1 MKRVTAVCL
10 GLMLGA
16 AIATVIPVAAQQM
29 SDIKKTDKNTKKA
42 AKAKNSGAKG
52 GKASGAKSTAASK

>member
-1 MKRVTAVCL
+1 MKRVTVVCL

-16 AIATVIPVAAQQM
+16 AVVAVMPGSAQQM

-42 AKAKNSGAKG
+42 AKAGKAKG
-52 GKASGAKSTAASK
+52 SGAKSTGSGK

>member
-1 MKRVTAVCL
+1 MKRVGLVCA

-16 AIATVIPVAAQQM
+16 AIVTVIPISAQQM

-42 AKAKNSGAKG
+42 AKKSG
-52 GKASGAKSTAASK
+52 GAKSTGAKSTGK

>member
-1 MKRVTAVCL
+1 MKRVTVVCL

-42 AKAKNSGAKG
+42 AKAKGSGAKG

>member
-1 MKRVTAVCL
+1 MKRVTVVCL

-42 AKAKNSGAKG
+42 AKTKAKNSSAKG
-52 GKASGAKSTAASK
+52 GAKSTASK